1 MNQVQH
7 LLMHCHLFCI
17 KPKKAVC
24 WSCPNIT
31 LKTYICMIM
40 LHKQKLHLKM
50 TSVKSLSVNIFLTH
64 SVSPFL
70 RLARYVN

>member
-1 MNQVQH
+1 MKSNIYLCTATFSVLNKQ
-7 LLMHCHLFCI
+7 
-17 KPKKAVC
+17 KKAVC
-24 WSCPNIT
+24 WSCPYIT
-31 LKTYICMIM
+31 LKTYICIIM
-40 LHKQKLHLKM
+40 LYEQKLHLKM